1 MNMQAVRNMNESP
14 IIDAIDRKIIAATQ
28 QGLPLTATPYQDV
41 AQQLAIDVKE
51 LLARMQRMT
60 DLGIIRRTGIIPN
73 HYKLGYTAN
82 GMSVWH
88 VPEDKI
94 SQLGKA
100 VGELE
105 FVSHCYR
112 RPQHQP
118 LWSYNLFAMVHGM
131 HRDEVY
137 EKVEKISQLL
147 GINDLGHDVLFSKQ
161 ILKKTGLRIKQG
173 KD

>member
-1 MNMQAVRNMNESP
+1 MQSSINDTS
-14 IIDAIDRKIIAATQ
+14 IIDSVDREIIAATQ
-28 QGLPLTATPYQDV
+28 QGLPLTATPYQDI
-41 AQQLAIDVKE
+41 AQQLGLDVKD

-94 SQLGKA
+94 TELGKA
-100 VGELE
+100 VGALE

-112 RPQHQP
+112 RPQHLPQ
-118 LWSYNLFAMVHGM
+118 WHYNLFAMVHGTS
-131 HRDEVY
+131 RDEVY

-147 GINDLGHDVLFSKQ
+147 GDNDLQHDVLFSKQ